1 MMITREFVLRYGVAV
16 GSSVAALLLTDALP
30 NRIEQHVSALFF
42 AAVML
47 SAWYGGL
54 GPGLLATTLCTFF
67 RWYFLIP
74 PVSSVEEAIN
84 ESIRLTLFVA
94 VAVVISYLN
103 EARKRA
109 ERRHV
114 DLLIREKVARS
125 KAEAT
130 EGRYAALIEAVRIL
144 TSSRD
149 PEKTVGSIANLA
161 VPRFADSCVVDVLS
175 QNGLRRRIAEVRRDG
190 ARAEST
196 ADPRSAEAEKLVSK
210 VLLAGRPEVTPVSV
224 IVPLV
229 AGGETL
235 GVMSFWLTGSD
246 RRYGS
251 EDTTFAQDLSRY
263 VVLALD
269 RGQSKAAT
277 GERK

>member
-1 MMITREFVLRYGVAV
+1 MITREFMLRYGVAV
-16 GSSVAALLLTDALP
+16 GSSVAALVLTVALP
-30 NRIEQHVSALFF
+30 DRIERQVSAIFF

-54 GPGLLATTLCTFF
+54 GPGLLATTLSTLG
-67 RWYFLIP
+67 RWYFLTAP
-74 PVSSVEEAIN
+74 LSSVEGTID
-84 ESIRLTLFVA
+84 ESIRLALFVA

-109 ERRHV
+109 EKRHV
-114 DLLIREKVARS
+114 DLLIREKVART

-130 EGRYAALIEAVRIL
+130 EGRYMALIEAARIL

-149 PEKTVGSIANLA
+149 PEKTVASIAKLA

-175 QNGLRRRIAEVRRDG
+175 QDGLRRRIAEVGRDG

-196 ADPRSAEAEKLVSK
+196 ADPRRAEAEELVGK
-210 VLLAGRPEVTPVSV
+210 VLLAGRLEVTPVSV

-229 AGGETL
+229 ARGKTL
-235 GVMSFWLTGSD
+235 GAMSFWLTGSD

-263 VVLALD
+263 AVLALD
-269 RGQSKAAT
+269 RDRTMA
-277 GERK
+277 